1 MPQVATALGTES
13 TTAMSTNDF
22 AYTSA
27 AELISR
33 FADRTLSPVEVAE
46 GLLGRIGRLEPE
58 INAFSGVTADRA
70 LAAAKRAELDF
81 AAGTAGPLAGVPVT
95 IKDITL
101 IEGLICRRGSRI
113 HADDLPSPIS
123 SPFVQRVLDAG
134 AVLLGQTTTPE
145 LGWKGETTSP
155 VTGTTRNPWNLERTP
170 GGSSGGAG
178 AAIAAGI
185 GPIAH
190 GTDGAGSIRIP
201 ASFSGVYGL
210 KPSLGLVPVY
220 PASAVGDLAYHGPMS
235 WTVRDA
241 AMLLDV
247 VAGHDPRDR
256 FSWKS
261 DQRYADALDD
271 LDLRGLKVAWSRDL
285 GYAAI
290 EPDVAEISERAA
302 KVFTDL
308 GCDVVEDHPDLPDPW
323 PIEHVLWV
331 AAMAGA
337 RRSDFERVR
346 DLMDSGLV
354 ELVELGRQLSAADV
368 AKARID
374 QGSYA
379 AAWGDWMRG
388 YDLLLTPTLPCTAFP
403 VGKSHPPT
411 VAGTEVS
418 YLSWTAFTYPFN
430 LTGQP
435 AATVPCGF
443 ARDGLPVGLQI
454 VSRHRAD
461 ALVLRASAAFE
472 AARPW
477 QDTRP
482 SLS

>member
-1 MPQVATALGTES
+1 MMPTD
-13 TTAMSTNDF
+13 DF
-22 AYTSA
+22 AYLST
-27 AELISR
+27 AELLTQY
-33 FADRTLSPVEVAE
+33 ADRSLSPVEVSTAQ
-46 GLLGRIGRLEPE
+46 LDRIDRLNPRL
-58 INAFSGVTADRA
+58 NAFAQVTGEVAV
-70 LAAAKRAELDF
+70 AAAKRAEADY

-101 IEGLICRRGSRI
+101 IEGLVCRRGSQVY
-113 HADDLPSPIS
+113 AGDPPAGFS

-170 GGSSGGAG
+170 GGSSGGA
-178 AAIAAGI
+178 AACVAAGI
-185 GPIAH
+185 GSIAH

-201 ASFSGVYGL
+201 AGFSGTFGL
-210 KPSLGLVPVY
+210 KPSLGLVPVF
-220 PASAVGDLAYHGPMS
+220 PASAVADLAYHGPIS

-241 AMLLDV
+241 ALMLNV

-256 FSWKS
+256 FSWNP
-261 DQRYADALDD
+261 DGDFVAALAD
-271 LDLRGLKVAWSRDL
+271 LDLRGMKVAWSRDL

-290 EPDVAEISERAA
+290 EPDVAQLAESAA
-302 KVFTDL
+302 KVFGDL
-308 GCDVVEDHPDLPDPW
+308 GCDLVDDHPDLPDPW

-331 AAMAGA
+331 SAMAGT
-337 RRSDFERVR
+337 RRDDFDQVR
-346 DLMDSGLV
+346 EIMDPGLV
-354 ELVELGRQLSAADV
+354 ELVEVGRTLSAADV

-374 QGSYA
+374 QSAYA

-403 VGKSHPPT
+403 VGQSHPAMI
-411 VAGTEVS
+411 AGKETS

-443 ARDGLPVGLQI
+443 ASDGLPVGLQI
-454 VSRHRAD
+454 VGRHRAD
-461 ALVLRASAAFE
+461 AMVLRAAAAFE
-472 AARPW
+472 QARPW
-477 QDTRP
+477 HDVRP
-482 SLS
+482 RMD

>member
-1 MPQVATALGTES
+1 
-13 TTAMSTNDF
+13 MSTEDF
-22 AYTSA
+22 AYVSA
-27 AELISR
+27 ADLTAR
-33 FADRTLSPVEVAE
+33 YRDRSLSPVEVAE
-46 GLLGRIGRLEPE
+46 GMLGRIERLEPAL
-58 INAFSGVTADRA
+58 NAFSEVTADRA
-70 LAAAKRAELDF
+70 LAAAKRAEADY

-101 IEGLICRRGSRI
+101 IEGLTCRRGSRI
-113 HADDLPSPIS
+113 YADDPPSSIS
-123 SPFVQRVLDAG
+123 SPFVQRMLDAG

-201 ASFSGVYGL
+201 SGFSGVYGL

-235 WTVRDA
+235 WTVHDA
-241 AMLLDV
+241 ALMLDV

-256 FSWKS
+256 FSWNPEE
-261 DQRYADALDD
+261 RYVDALGD
-271 LDLRGLKVAWSRDL
+271 LGLRGLKVAWSQDL

-290 EPDVAEISERAA
+290 EPEVAEIAELAA

-308 GCDVVEDHPDLPDPW
+308 GCEVVKDHPDLPDPW

-337 RRSDFERVR
+337 RHDDFEAVR
-346 DLMDSGLV
+346 GIMDPGLV
-354 ELVELGRQLSAADV
+354 ELVEMGRQLSAANV
-368 AKARID
+368 ARARMD
-374 QGSYA
+374 QGTYA
-379 AAWGDWMRG
+379 AGWADWLRE

-403 VGKSHPPT
+403 VGQSHPPT
-411 VAGTEVS
+411 IAGRETS

-443 ARDGLPVGLQI
+443 ASDGLPVGLQI
-454 VSRHRAD
+454 VGRHRAD
-461 ALVLRASAAFE
+461 ALVLRASSAFE
-472 AARPW
+472 QARPW
-477 QDTRP
+477 HDVRP
-482 SLS
+482 NLD